1 MARRQTKKRATRK
14 RKRVYRKPAKESK
27 LMVAFQKLKRMK
39 PHHQREAI
47 KMCNA
52 NFIQQLC
59 TQVKKM
65 RNKPLPSKIARR
77 MKTQKK
83 NLQKF
88 IRVKTSTNTRRKM
101 LSQRGGFL
109 PLLIAALPAV
119 GAMVGNIIGRAR
131 RRD

>member
-1 MARRQTKKRATRK
+1 MARRRTKKRTKKRAK
-14 RKRVYRKPAKESK
+14 KRVYRKPVKESK
-27 LMVAFQKLKRMK
+27 LMVAFRKLRRMK

-52 NFIQQLC
+52 NFIRQLC
-59 TQVKKM
+59 TQVRKM
-65 RNKPLPSKIARR
+65 RNKPLPPHIARR

-88 IRVKTSTNTRRKM
+88 IRVKTSTDTRRKM

-109 PLLIAALPAV
+109 PLLLAALPAV
-119 GAMVGNIIGRAR
+119 GGLVGNIIAGATR
-131 RRD
+131 

>member
-1 MARRQTKKRATRK
+1 MTSIVIMARRRTKKH
-14 RKRVYRKPAKESK
+14 VSRKPAKESK
-27 LMVAFQKLKRMK
+27 LMVACRKLKRMK

-52 NFIQQLC
+52 AFIRQLC
-59 TQVKKM
+59 SQVKKM
-65 RNKPLPSKIARR
+65 RNKSLPSHIARR
-77 MKTQKK
+77 MKRQRK

-88 IRVKTSTNTRRKM
+88 IRVKTSNDTRRKM

-131 RRD
+131 GRD

>member
-1 MARRQTKKRATRK
+1 MSYIVIMARRQTKKRTTRK
-14 RKRVYRKPAKESK
+14 RKRVYRKPVKESK
-27 LMVAFQKLKRMK
+27 LIAAFRKLKRMK
-39 PHHQREAI
+39 HHQREAI

-52 NFIQQLC
+52 NFIRQLC
-59 TQVKKM
+59 TQVKIM
-65 RNKPLPSKIARR
+65 RNRPLPSNIARR

-88 IRVKTSTNTRRKM
+88 IRVKTNTDTRRKM

-119 GAMVGNIIGRAR
+119 L
-131 RRD
+131 